1 MMSEDGS
8 DDFQGILKEIQRK
21 NHTIESPRYWIFD
34 ILTLAEFDSGH
45 GEKPLSERLKRLA
58 LNEESILILPQW
70 RLHNEENLIELKDR
84 AKSSGWEGLIA
95 RRNVGYEGDRTKNML
110 KLKEFYDAEY
120 KVVDVVME
128 PQRLIV
134 NGREVEEEVLSAVL
148 IEHKGNL
155 VRVGSGFSVEE
166 RREYYKEPATIL
178 GQVIS
183 VQFFEETID
192 QHGKHSLRFPVF
204 KGNHGKTRSI

>member
-1 MMSEDGS
+1 
-8 DDFQGILKEIQRK
+8 
-21 NHTIESPRYWIFD
+21 
-34 ILTLAEFDSGH
+34 LTLAEFDSGH

>member
-1 MMSEDGS
+1 
-8 DDFQGILKEIQRK
+8 
-21 NHTIESPRYWIFD
+21 
-34 ILTLAEFDSGH
+34 
-45 GEKPLSERLKRLA
+45 
-58 LNEESILILPQW
+58 
-70 RLHNEENLIELKDR
+70 
-84 AKSSGWEGLIA
+84 
-95 RRNVGYEGDRTKNML
+95 
-110 KLKEFYDAEY
+110 
-120 KVVDVVME
+120 
-128 PQRLIV
+128 
-134 NGREVEEEVLSAVL
+134 VLSAVL

-166 RREYYKEPATIL
+166 RREYYKEQATIL